1 MPAVK
6 PPYQSFAKIKVI
18 GVGGSGNNAV
28 QHMAAQDIRGVVLAA
43 VNTDAQDL
51 HHSKVG
57 TKLHIGKNT
66 TRGLGAG
73 MNPDQGRQA
82 AEESREE
89 IRDLVADAD
98 MVFVTCG
105 LGGGTGSGASPIV
118 AEAAREA
125 GALTIGVVTK
135 PFSFEGRQRARI
147 ANEAWAQLRRNVD
160 AIVTIENDRVLD
172 VIDKQTSLLHAFRA
186 VNEVLHQAVSGIAEV
201 ISTPAHI
208 NVDFADVKAI
218 MENAGTAHMGIG
230 KGSGTSRLKEAAE
243 NAIKSPLVNTSITG
257 ATGVLFTVVGG
268 PGIGMQEVNDAA
280 QHIIETVDPEARIIF
295 GVMIDRKMP
304 QNAAR
309 VTVLATGLRDPQQV
323 HDVPEGPGPRALKT
337 PMITM
342 QGGGNGNGETNS
354 NGNGNGNGH
363 GHTQPKPQQA
373 PVATVGEEDED
384 PWQMPAFIRRKLK
397 DMDEE
402 PKGKKK

>member
-6 PPYQSFAKIKVI
+6 PPYESFAKIKVI
-18 GVGGSGNNAV
+18 GVGGSGLNAV
-28 QHMAAQDIRGVVLAA
+28 QHMAAQEIRGVVLAA

-51 HHSKVG
+51 HHAKVS

-73 MNPDQGRQA
+73 MNPDLGRQA
-82 AEESREE
+82 AEESRED

-135 PFSFEGRQRARI
+135 PFSFEGRQRTRI

-172 VIDKQTSLLHAFRA
+172 IIDKQTSLLHAFRA
-186 VNEVLHQAVSGIAEV
+186 VNEVLHQAVSGISEV
-201 ISTPAHI
+201 IATPAHI
-208 NVDFADVKAI
+208 NVDFADVRAI

-230 KGSGTSRLKEAAE
+230 KGSGASRLKEAAE
-243 NAIKSPLVNTSITG
+243 NAIKSPLVNTTIHG

-268 PGIGMQEVNDAA
+268 PGIGMQEVSDAA
-280 QHIIETVDPEARIIF
+280 QHIIETVDPDAKIIF

-309 VTVLATGLRDPQQV
+309 VTVLATGLQDPQGFSET
-323 HDVPEGPGPRALKT
+323 EGMPGPRALKT
-337 PMITM
+337 PTIAM
-342 QGGGNGNGETNS
+342 QS
-354 NGNGNGNGH
+354 NGNGDGNGSSH
-363 GHTQPKPQQA
+363 EHSNGHHKAAAVA
-373 PVATVGEEDED
+373 PAAQVTTVGEDDED

-397 DMDEE
+397 DLDEE
-402 PKGKKK
+402 PKKKK